1 MILYVDFFCASSVQ
15 RIQTL
20 HKSLLDMMQKSKEL
34 CRALSGS
41 SQCVTALINF
51 LKTTSEAIVLR
62 SLLKMLQ
69 LLHHYHLNPMQF
81 VAEYDLFNLVKDFA
95 QSEGQVLVC
104 QIAEKLL
111 VDFQMS
117 SSMASSSTD
126 SSHTLYSVH

>member
-1 MILYVDFFCASSVQ
+1 ML
-15 RIQTL
+15 
-20 HKSLLDMMQKSKEL
+20 QKSKDL
-34 CRALSGS
+34 ARALSGS
-41 SQCVTALINF
+41 SSYVMALLKI

-69 LLHHYHLNPMQF
+69 LLHHYHLNPLQF
-81 VAEYDLFNLVKDFA
+81 VAEYNLVTLVKDFA

-111 VDFQMS
+111 LDFQMM

-126 SSHTLYSVH
+126 SSSTLY